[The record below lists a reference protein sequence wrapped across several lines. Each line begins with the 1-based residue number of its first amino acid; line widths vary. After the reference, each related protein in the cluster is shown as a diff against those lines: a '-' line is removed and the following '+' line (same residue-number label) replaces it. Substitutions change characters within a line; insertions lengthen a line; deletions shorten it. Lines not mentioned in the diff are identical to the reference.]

1 MKIDPYLQRL
11 SKTSDELSKELE
23 QEHKHEFN
31 ANAVPCLGNLI
42 ARKHSSMSP
51 YEIPRSRGMFRT
63 LAEVINRKH
72 FKAIYPESFGTVP
85 KYFRDTG
92 ISPYYEIMP
101 GNDYANG
108 VLTINMMIELTVSGY
123 KWQLVRDQD
132 VPIILMIAEEYYSQ
146 LKAILKPN
154 STEPVDIQNRSYADK
169 LDKFLAVMHAY
180 AKKLRKG
187 SGEVKPIMNIFDL
200 LESYGIGG

>member
-23 QEHKHEFN
+23 REHKHEFN

-132 VPIILMIAEEYYSQ
+132 VPIILMIVEEYYSQ
-146 LKAILKPN
+146 LKALLKPN

>member
-11 SKTSDELSKELE
+11 SKTSDELSEELE
-23 QEHKHEFN
+23 REHKHEFN
-31 ANAVPCLGNLI
+31 ANTVPCLGNLI

-51 YEIPRSRGMFRT
+51 YEIPRSKGIFRT

-92 ISPYYEIMP
+92 ISPYYEIMA

-132 VPIILMIAEEYYSQ
+132 VPIILMIVEEYYSQ
-146 LKAILKPN
+146 LKTLLKPN

-169 LDKFLAVMHAY
+169 LDKFLIVMHAY

-200 LESYGIGG
+200 LESYGVGG

>member
-1 MKIDPYLQRL
+1 
-11 SKTSDELSKELE
+11 
-23 QEHKHEFN
+23 
-31 ANAVPCLGNLI
+31 
-42 ARKHSSMSP
+42 
-51 YEIPRSRGMFRT
+51 
-63 LAEVINRKH
+63 
-72 FKAIYPESFGTVP
+72 
-85 KYFRDTG
+85 
-92 ISPYYEIMP
+92 MP

-132 VPIILMIAEEYYSQ
+132 VPIILMIVEEYYSQ
-146 LKAILKPN
+146 LKALLKPN

>member
-23 QEHKHEFN
+23 REHKHEFN

-123 KWQLVRDQD
+123 RWQLVRDQD
-132 VPIILMIAEEYYSQ
+132 VPIILMIVEEYYSQ
-146 LKAILKPN
+146 LKALLKPN

-169 LDKFLAVMHAY
+169 LDKFLVVMHAY

-200 LESYGIGG
+200 LESYGVGG

>member
-23 QEHKHEFN
+23 REHKHEFN

-132 VPIILMIAEEYYSQ
+132 VPIILMIVEEYYSQ

-180 AKKLRKG
+180 AKRLRKG

>member
-11 SKTSDELSKELE
+11 SKTSDELTKELE
-23 QEHKHEFN
+23 REHKHEFN
-31 ANAVPCLGNLI
+31 ASAVPCLGNLI

-63 LAEVINRKH
+63 LADVINHKH

-132 VPIILMIAEEYYSQ
+132 VPIILMIVEEYYSQ

-180 AKKLRKG
+180 ARKLRKG

>member
-23 QEHKHEFN
+23 REHKHEFN

-132 VPIILMIAEEYYSQ
+132 VPIILMIVEEYYSQ

>member
-23 QEHKHEFN
+23 REHKHEFN

-108 VLTINMMIELTVSGY
+108 VMTINMMIELTVSGY

-132 VPIILMIAEEYYSQ
+132 VPIILMIVEEYYSQ